1 MKSSIEIKGLRLF
14 ARHGVFEEERIN
26 GNTFELD
33 VRLDYP
39 IGKAMES
46 DDVADTLNYA
56 EAVEIIRQEMDIPSR
71 LLEHVVGRIYKAL
84 TEKWPDISGGSI
96 TLIKRNPP
104 IPADIDGTAV
114 KIEW

>member
-56 EAVEIIRQEMDIPSR
+56 EAVEIIRREMDTPSR
-71 LLEHVVGRIYKAL
+71 LLEHVIGRIHKAL
-84 TEKWPDISGGSI
+84 TEKWPEISGGSI

>member
-56 EAVEIIRQEMDIPSR
+56 EAVEIIRQEMDIPAR
-71 LLEHVVGRIYKAL
+71 LLEHVVGRIYTAL